1 MEFWRPL
8 ESVTFKRQLLL
19 LLAACGGGGGDSGS
33 PAAPAALSY
42 PAPQTFTVGVLIM
55 PLSPSVTGTVTSYS
69 SAPALPAGVTLNAT
83 TGLISGTPTSA
94 VANTSYTITAHNAGG
109 AASFALAI
117 TVNAAVQMALE
128 PEGSTS
134 IGVGQHINMFLVQRG
149 GGAQFPEYID
159 PNLVTWSSSSP
170 ACAAVV
176 AKWHRQ
182 RHERGHDDH
191 QRSIPVIHGAAF
203 PAGQR
208 YIYGADIAGSA
219 ARHAKLLDI
228 RTADCRA
235 TPRPLM
241 ISMHGNGGTAQLQAA
256 MSQLVKLAQA
266 QQIVVAFLEG
276 TGFVQTFNAGAC
288 CGTAQ
293 TQDIDDVA
301 YVRSVIDDVE
311 ASTAI
316 DSSRIFATGFSN
328 GGMMSHRL
336 ACGLADRLA
345 GIAAVG
351 GASGQFDRIGTPY
364 YSCNPARPIPVLHIH
379 GANDRNYPY
388 AGGTGSG
395 ISMTDYYPVEATIT
409 DWINRNNLGTQATVV
424 QVSPTTSCTTYAT
437 PADNSRASAAVSLCR
452 VDPPDLYDAASEVV
466 FGGGHSW
473 PGGVRSPG
481 QKSDVP
487 VMDFDASS
495 YLWNFLNP

>member
-1 MEFWRPL
+1 MRAL
-8 ESVTFKRQLLL
+8 LLSGLLL

-109 AASFALAI
+109 AASFSLAI

-170 ACAAVV
+170 ACAAVDANGIVSGMSEGMTTISAQYQSFTVQLSLQVSGTFTALTLPV
-176 AKWHRQ
+176 AQ
-182 RHERGHDDH
+182 QGT
-191 QRSIPVIHGAAF
+191 RSYSIYVPPTAGAN
-203 PAGQR
+203 
-208 YIYGADIAGSA
+208 
-219 ARHAKLLDI
+219 
-228 RTADCRA
+228 
-235 TPRPLM
+235 PRPLM
-241 ISMHGNGGTAQLQAA
+241 ISMHGGGGTAQLQAA

-276 TGFVQTFNAGAC
+276 TGFIQTFNAGAC

-345 GIAAVG
+345 GITAVG